1 MRERIKVPPAEEVV
15 EYLFKSRSLG
25 FLQRDYRLLM
35 WINHVHTLMLMDQGI
50 ITQEAGKSLLRAL
63 AELEERGIEASSLD
77 PNLEDLYLNFEHSL
91 IQKVGV
97 DVGGRIHTGRSR
109 NDIYA
114 TIARI
119 AAREA
124 LFTFSE
130 DLFELREALLQLAGE
145 HVDTVAPGY
154 THLQP
159 AQPTTFGHYLVSVSL
174 ALERDG
180 ERLLEVYPR
189 LNLCPL
195 GACAF
200 AGTGFAI
207 DRHMTARL
215 LAFDGIVESTL
226 DAVASRDYVSELL
239 AAIAV
244 MGVTLSR
251 LAQDLYLWCSDE
263 WATVEVGDDVAST
276 SSIMPQKKNPIILE
290 HIKSKAGHL
299 VGALVSS
306 LAVQKNVNFMHCRD
320 MSTEAVAP
328 LWDALGQGEA
338 MLKLARRTVLGL
350 KMNKELMLERAA
362 GDFCTATELAD
373 FLVREKGLPFRLAHG
388 IVGNLVTRVLDQGL
402 AWNSVDSGLIDQVAQ
417 EITGE
422 PLSLTGDQI
431 RHAID
436 PLLNI
441 QGKGAAGSPS
451 QAETRSLIS
460 WAREGLEHQ
469 RSRVRGWQTDQDR
482 ARQLLEREL
491 ARVE

>member
-244 MGVTLSR
+244 MGVTLSPGPLPLVLR
-251 LAQDLYLWCSDE
+251 R
-263 WATVEVGDDVAST
+263 VGY
-276 SSIMPQKKNPIILE
+276 
-290 HIKSKAGHL
+290 
-299 VGALVSS
+299 
-306 LAVQKNVNFMHCRD
+306 
-320 MSTEAVAP
+320 
-328 LWDALGQGEA
+328 
-338 MLKLARRTVLGL
+338 RRGG
-350 KMNKELMLERAA
+350 RRR
-362 GDFCTATELAD
+362 G
-373 FLVREKGLPFRLAHG
+373 
-388 IVGNLVTRVLDQGL
+388 LDQQHHAPEEEPHHPG
-402 AWNSVDSGLIDQVAQ
+402 AHQVQSRAPGWSPGVQ
-417 EITGE
+417 
-422 PLSLTGDQI
+422 P
-431 RHAID
+431 
-436 PLLNI
+436 
-441 QGKGAAGSPS
+441 GSPEERQFHALPGYEHRS
-451 QAETRSLIS
+451 CRPSVGRPWSGRSHAETGQKDG
-460 WAREGLEHQ
+460 AGP
-469 RSRVRGWQTDQDR
+469 
-482 ARQLLEREL
+482 
-491 ARVE
+491 